1 MVRFMTTAT
10 DPWAALR
17 GEKYISLETFK
28 RSGEGVKTPIWFVR
42 DGDSLVFMT
51 SAKAWKVKRLRRNP
65 ACRLAA
71 CNVTGSR
78 IKGAWLDGACARVDS
93 PEAVAAGYRLLAR
106 KYLSLRLAN
115 PFAKLL
121 GRVEERVYYRITPA

>member
-1 MVRFMTTAT
+1 MTSPT

-17 GEKYISLETFK
+17 GEKYINLETFK
-28 RSGEGVKTPIWFVR
+28 KSGDGVKTPVWFAR
-42 DGDSLVFMT
+42 DGDALVFMT
-51 SAKAWKVKRLRRNP
+51 ASNAWKVKRLRRND

-71 CNVTGSR
+71 CSVSGRR
-78 IKGAWLDGACARVDS
+78 IKGAWLDGRCERVDD
-93 PEAVAAGYRLLAR
+93 PAEVEAGYQLLAK

-121 GRVEERVYYRITPA
+121 GRADARVYYRIHPA